1 MARSQLRDLGT
12 FRNERSHGDKN
23 FGLCHV
29 FTGLFMYLVRKKPES
44 VPTDFLKKWLNSN
57 GLTQIQVMGP
67 G

>member
-44 VPTDFLKKWLNSN
+44 VPTDFLKK
-57 GLTQIQVMGP
+57 
-67 G
+67 